1 MTNKTGIIK
10 LESMTNVSTVI
21 GWATTAVKDYITN
34 LFPKNYFNQIKLA
47 TNLKSVTGR
56 FDSSQKSNI
65 GLAVK
70 KNPALSL
77 LVNYEPQDFR
87 FDGFVPS
94 PLVMSTESGTY
105 TGERRTTFSVMSDL
119 DTFELMFS
127 DKRINLSFTAGIRVG
142 TRLEA
147 WNTAEY
153 LMTKILI
160 NKKCFLHDI
169 KILVPIP
176 KHIVTLI
183 LQSKGLLKAS
193 EKEKMDC
200 MVRYADYPI
209 KHIVYGGTNEKV
221 YAFEINT
228 NGLLSIESAPTIEVG
243 QVKRAEMN
251 SMIQFNISMSFNYP
265 AAFMLKH
272 SIEGGSDPEPAPKD
286 NNAIYMM
293 VESSYSVPREIID
306 NKKQIVYVPFICEF
320 NRPFEDLNFES
331 IIPPDILPL
340 IAYYDKLNIPR
351 EAYLDIYLF
360 FDDFILTRA
369 EYIIDWPTYHLLLEN
384 PIVNKN
390 YNLGLYLDMAYVEQY
405 KRSLIQP
412 DDNITNN

>member
-1 MTNKTGIIK
+1 MMTKTGTIR

-21 GWATTAVKDYITN
+21 GWATTAVKDYLTN

-56 FDSSQKSNI
+56 FDSAQKSNI

-94 PLVMSTESGTY
+94 PIVMSAENGTY
-105 TGERRTTFSVMSDL
+105 TGERRTSFPLMSDL

-127 DKRINLSFTAGIRVG
+127 DKRINLSFTTGIRVG

-147 WNTAEY
+147 WNTVEY
-153 LMTKILI
+153 LMTKILV
-160 NKKCFLHDI
+160 NKKCYLHDI

-183 LQSKGLLKAS
+183 LQSKGLLNATEEEQTK
-193 EKEKMDC
+193 C
-200 MVRYADYPI
+200 MVRFADYPV
-209 KHIVYGGTNEKV
+209 KHIVCGSTNEKIYV
-221 YAFEINT
+221 FEIST
-228 NGLLSIESAPTIEVG
+228 NGLLSIDSVPTVEVG

-251 SMIQFNISMSFNYP
+251 SIIQFNISMSFNYP

-272 SIEGGSDPEPAPKD
+272 SIEEYSEPEPIIE
-286 NNAIYMM
+286 NNNVIYMM
-293 VESSYSVPREIID
+293 IESKYSAPREIIN
-306 NKKQIVYVPFICEF
+306 NKKQIIYVPFICEF
-320 NRPFEDLNFES
+320 NRPIEDVNFQS
-331 IIPPDILPL
+331 IIPTNILPI
-340 IAYYDKLNIPR
+340 IAYFDKLNIPR

-360 FDDFILTRA
+360 FDDFILTRS
-369 EYIIDWPTYHLLLEN
+369 EYIIDWTSYHLLLEN

-412 DDNITNN
+412 ADNITNN